1 MGCSEEFVSNSKDP
15 NYDWFQQDHDFK
27 IRTRAQM
34 KQFESQH
41 QGLRMLKPKPKL
53 NSTGPVISDA
63 KTSLTTAQKPLVSK
77 KRMWKEVTQGDPA
90 AVV

>member
-1 MGCSEEFVSNSKDP
+1 
-15 NYDWFQQDHDFK
+15 
-27 IRTRAQM
+27 
-34 KQFESQH
+34 
-41 QGLRMLKPKPKL
+41 MLKPKPKL
-53 NSTGPVISDA
+53 NLTGPVISDA